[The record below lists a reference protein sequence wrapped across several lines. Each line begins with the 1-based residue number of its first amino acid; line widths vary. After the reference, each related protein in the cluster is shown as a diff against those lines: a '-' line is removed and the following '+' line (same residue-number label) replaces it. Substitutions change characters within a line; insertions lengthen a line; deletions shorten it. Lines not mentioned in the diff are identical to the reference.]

1 MQQVCDLPVICAN
14 RYKKRRLV
22 GKIPSISKAV
32 VIDIKRTWSIVKI
45 KSEKRNDTERLRRE
59 NRSAILLALRNRGPM
74 ARVELGSVT
83 GLSPAAITAITK
95 DLMNE
100 GLLLEIAA
108 ADQSRTDSRRG
119 RPRVLLDINGEA
131 GAVIGVTVSAGQIEI
146 SLASFRGDLVSSV
159 SISQPLE
166 TYDAETFNQQLAKAI
181 EDFLEQKEIPRKHL
195 LSIGISM
202 QGMVDSGQGKL
213 IWSPILQLQNHNVVE
228 SLQKAFDC
236 PAELLND
243 ANAIALALRAKPENQ
258 QLEQFVCV
266 MLGVGVGA
274 GIFVNGGLYQG
285 FHGAAG
291 EFGHIKYRVDG
302 EACRC
307 GQSGCIEAYISDY
320 ALCRDFMASRN
331 LPASEL
337 AHPSEHILAELG
349 QAAREGD
356 KALVEWFNRAG
367 AALGFG
373 VSQVIQML
381 SPQKII
387 VSGSGVRSFDLMESA
402 MRETLEKLVV
412 APVLNRVEITSES
425 FQEDLVALGTVK
437 RALARFYY
445 P

>member
-1 MQQVCDLPVICAN
+1 MIN
-14 RYKKRRLV
+14 K
-22 GKIPSISKAV
+22 
-32 VIDIKRTWSIVKI
+32 T
-45 KSEKRNDTERLRRE
+45 EKRNDTERLRRE

-74 ARVELGSVT
+74 ARVELGTIT

-108 ADQSRTDSRRG
+108 ADASRADARRG
-119 RPRVLLDINGEA
+119 RPRVLLDINGDA
-131 GAVIGVTVSAGQIEI
+131 GAVIGVTVSAGQFEI
-146 SLASFRGDLVSSV
+146 NLASFRGDLIASC
-159 SISQPLE
+159 SISLPLD
-166 TYDAETFNQQLAKAI
+166 TYNADTFNQQLAKAI
-181 EDFLEQKEIPRKHL
+181 DDFLEHKNISRKRL

-213 IWSPILQLQNHNVVE
+213 IWSPILKLQNHNVIE

-243 ANAIALALRAKPENQ
+243 ANAIALSLRAKPENQ

-291 EFGHIKYRVDG
+291 EFGHIKYREGG
-302 EACRC
+302 ELCRC
-307 GQSGCIEAYISDY
+307 GQFGCIEAYISDY
-320 ALCRDFMASRN
+320 ALCRDFMESRN
-331 LPASEL
+331 LPSSEL
-337 AHPSEHILAELG
+337 AHPSEQTLSELD
-349 QAAREGD
+349 QAARSGD
-356 KALVEWFNRAG
+356 KALLEWFNRAG
-367 AALGFG
+367 VVLGFG
-373 VSQVIQML
+373 VGQLIQML

-387 VSGSGVRSFDLMESA
+387 VSGAGVRSFDLMEGA
-402 MRETLEKLVV
+402 MRDTLKKLVV
-412 APVLNRVEITSES
+412 APVLNRVEITSQS